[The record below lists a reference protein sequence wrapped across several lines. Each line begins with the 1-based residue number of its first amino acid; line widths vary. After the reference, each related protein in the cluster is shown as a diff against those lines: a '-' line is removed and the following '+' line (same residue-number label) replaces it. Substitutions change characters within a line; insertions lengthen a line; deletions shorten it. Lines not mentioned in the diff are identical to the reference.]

1 MLTVNLL
8 GKFKIGDR
16 VRLIGA
22 KRMAYIRC
30 VKANADHV
38 ELTKELRGY
47 KFHCPSDLERC

>member
-8 GKFKIGDR
+8 GKFKVGDR

-22 KRMAYIRC
+22 KRMSYIRC
-30 VKANADHV
+30 AKSNADHV